1 MLPTCYTVPL
11 LQAGDLAIVE
21 YLLQNGASYDKLDS
35 FNRSP
40 LHYSIIFDH
49 PAISKQLLRR
59 WAALA
64 GMLHHPF
71 I

>member
-1 MLPTCYTVPL
+1 MLPTSCIVLL

-35 FNRSP
+35 FSRSP
-40 LHYSIIFDH
+40 LHYSIMFDH

-59 WAALA
+59 WAAAA
-64 GMLHHPF
+64 GMLHQPV